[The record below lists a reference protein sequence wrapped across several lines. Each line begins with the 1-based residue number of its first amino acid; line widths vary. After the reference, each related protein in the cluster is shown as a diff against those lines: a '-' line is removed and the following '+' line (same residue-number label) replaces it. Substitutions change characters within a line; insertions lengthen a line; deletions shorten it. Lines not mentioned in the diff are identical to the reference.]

1 MYMSA
6 IPAHK
11 LKEVLTR
18 AKQSTVNKI
27 QKTRFHFTVLH
38 LNSFIVYLQNVLT
51 FLHQNIQQKVFIIY
65 LTLNKYINESNNRG
79 LKQIGVKRI

>member
-11 LKEVLTR
+11 LKEVLTW

-27 QKTRFHFTVLH
+27 QFSISILLLF
-38 LNSFIVYLQNVLT
+38 YLQNVLT

-65 LTLNKYINESNNRG
+65 LTLNKYINEANNQG
-79 LKQIGVKRI
+79 MKQIEVKNYFE